1 MLEYRHIKL
10 KKQKVKIKN
19 IIQIQN
25 KIMQEEN
32 QVQINKNSLEKQIE
46 AVLFWKGEPI
56 SIKKL
61 SQALE
66 KTEEEIKGALKIL
79 ENNLSNR
86 GIILVYKDD
95 EVTLGTS
102 KEVSEIIEKLTKDE
116 LIKDLGKAGLETLSI
131 IIYQGPIS
139 RAEIDY
145 IRGVQSN
152 FILRNLMIRGLVEKV
167 PNPKDQRSFLY
178 KPTFE
183 MLSFMGVSKIEDMPN
198 YTEARNEIENYK
210 NKQLSDEGKKDRED
224 TIKDLE
230 SEMETTGS
238 SISDSTITE

>member
-1 MLEYRHIKL
+1 
-10 KKQKVKIKN
+10 
-19 IIQIQN
+19 
-25 KIMQEEN
+25 MQEEN
-32 QVQINKNSLEKQIE
+32 QVQINKNSLEKQVE

-61 SQALE
+61 SQALA
-66 KTEEEIKGALKIL
+66 KTEEEITVALKTL
-79 ENNLSNR
+79 EENLSSR
-86 GIILVYKDD
+86 GIVLMYKDD

-102 KEVSEIIEKLTKDE
+102 KEVSNIIEKLTKDE
-116 LIKDLGKAGLETLSI
+116 LMRDLGKAGLETLSI

-152 FILRNLMIRGLVEKV
+152 FIIRNLMIRGLIEKV

-198 YTEARNEIENYK
+198 YTEARNEIEEYK
-210 NKQLSDEGKKDRED
+210 NKQNVTEESKENNEVAN
-224 TIKDLE
+224 TEE
-230 SEMETTGS
+230 SEQKEE
-238 SISDSTITE
+238 ISDNII

>member
-1 MLEYRHIKL
+1 
-10 KKQKVKIKN
+10 
-19 IIQIQN
+19 
-25 KIMQEEN
+25 MQEEN
-32 QVQINKNSLEKQIE
+32 QIQINKNSLEKQIE
-46 AVLFWKGEPI
+46 AILFWKGEPI

-61 SQALE
+61 SQILE
-66 KTEEEIKGALKIL
+66 KTEEEISNALKIL
-79 ENNLSNR
+79 EEKLSNR

-183 MLSFMGVSKIEDMPN
+183 MLSFMGVSKIEDMPS
-198 YTEARNEIENYK
+198 YIEARNEIENYK
-210 NKQLSDEGKKDRED
+210 NKQVSDEEKNELKD

-230 SEMETTGS
+230 SEMETTES